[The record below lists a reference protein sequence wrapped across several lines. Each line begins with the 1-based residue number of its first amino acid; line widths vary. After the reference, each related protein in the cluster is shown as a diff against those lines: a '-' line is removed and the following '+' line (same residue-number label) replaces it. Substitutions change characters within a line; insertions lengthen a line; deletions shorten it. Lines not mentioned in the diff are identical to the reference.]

1 MTPDV
6 KGWGVWIETVEITD
20 VVISSTQLFKDMQAK
35 FRSDRQKNAEMIQF
49 NIDKELEEKSKG
61 LAYAYKKL

>member
-49 NIDKELEEKSKG
+49 NIDKELEE
-61 LAYAYKKL
+61 